1 MSTRTICGVISL
13 NFFGDDII
21 RRRKRQN
28 NISSPIIKLPY
39 KIKELN
45 FKAMIEI
52 KNLGKTFKTSFGTV
66 KALDNINLTIN
77 DGEIFGIIGLSG
89 AGKSTL
95 VRCINLLERPTEGD
109 VVLDGKSLTAL
120 SKKELLKVRQSIGM
134 IFQGFNLL
142 EQRNVLKNV
151 CYPLE
156 IAGVK
161 KAEAEKK
168 AKELIELVGLSDR
181 ILSYPSQLSG
191 GQKQRVAIARALAT
205 NPKYILCDE
214 ATSAL
219 DPNTTQSI
227 LELLKQI
234 NKTMGVTIVVI
245 THEMKVIEQIC
256 DRVAVI
262 DNSKIAEFG
271 KVSTV
276 FSSPKSEIAKEL
288 ILPKNN
294 TNACITGKKSIRIV
308 FDGEKSRRSVIADMI
323 LSTQVPVNIM
333 FADTKDIDGIAYG
346 HMILEL
352 PDDDVQAGK
361 IFAYLDSNGISYEM
375 EV

>member
-1 MSTRTICGVISL
+1 
-13 NFFGDDII
+13 
-21 RRRKRQN
+21 
-28 NISSPIIKLPY
+28 
-39 KIKELN
+39 
-45 FKAMIEI
+45 MIEI
-52 KNLGKTFKTSFGTV
+52 RNLEKRFGTLT
-66 KALDNINLTIN
+66 ALSDINLTIN

-95 VRCINLLERPTEGD
+95 VRCINLLERPTKGE
-109 VVLDGKSLTAL
+109 VLLDGKSLTEL
-120 SKKELLKVRQSIGM
+120 KKKELLKVRRTIGM
-134 IFQGFNLL
+134 IFQSFNLL

-156 IAGVK
+156 IAGVSK
-161 KAEAEKK
+161 DAAEKK
-168 AKELIELVGLSDR
+168 AKELIEMVGLSER
-181 ILSYPSQLSG
+181 ISAYPSQLSG

-205 NPKYILCDE
+205 DPKYILCDE

-227 LELLKQI
+227 LELLKHI

-262 DNSKIAEFG
+262 DNSKIAEIG

-276 FSSPKSEIAKEL
+276 FANPKSEIAKEL
-288 ILPKNN
+288 ILPKIQND
-294 TNACITGKKSIRIV
+294 AHITGKKSIRIV
-308 FDGEKSRRSVIADMI
+308 FDGEKSRRSIIADMA
-323 LSTQVPVNIM
+323 LATQVPVNIM

-346 HMILEL
+346 HMIVEL
-352 PDDDVQAGK
+352 PDNDLQSGK
-361 IFAYLDSNGISYEM
+361 IFAYLDSNGIAYEK

>member
-1 MSTRTICGVISL
+1 
-13 NFFGDDII
+13 
-21 RRRKRQN
+21 
-28 NISSPIIKLPY
+28 
-39 KIKELN
+39 
-45 FKAMIEI
+45 MIEI
-52 KNLGKTFKTSFGTV
+52 KNLEKSFTTSYGTIT
-66 KALDNINLTIN
+66 ALKDINLTVN

-95 VRCINLLERPTEGD
+95 VRCINLLERPTKGE
-109 VVLDGKSLTAL
+109 VILDGNSLTSL
-120 SKKELLKVRQSIGM
+120 KKKELLKVRQSIGM

-161 KAEAEKK
+161 RADAEKK

-181 ILSYPSQLSG
+181 LFSYPSQLSG

-205 NPKYILCDE
+205 DPKYILCDE

-262 DNSKIAEFG
+262 DKSKIAESG

-276 FSSPKSEIAKEL
+276 FANPKSEIAKEL
-288 ILPKNN
+288 ILPKSK
-294 TNACITGKKSIRIV
+294 ADAHITGKKSIRLV
-308 FDGEKSRRSVIADMI
+308 FDGEKSRRSIIADMI
-323 LSTQVPVNIM
+323 LSTQAPVNIM
-333 FADTKDIDGIAYG
+333 YADTKDIDGTAYG
-346 HMILEL
+346 HMLLEL
-352 PDDDVQAGK
+352 PDDEVQSGK
-361 IFAYLDSNGISYEM
+361 IFAYLDTNGITYEK

>member
-1 MSTRTICGVISL
+1 M
-13 NFFGDDII
+13 
-21 RRRKRQN
+21 
-28 NISSPIIKLPY
+28 
-39 KIKELN
+39 
-45 FKAMIEI
+45 
-52 KNLGKTFKTSFGTV
+52 
-66 KALDNINLTIN
+66 
-77 DGEIFGIIGLSG
+77 
-89 AGKSTL
+89 
-95 VRCINLLERPTEGD
+95 
-109 VVLDGKSLTAL
+109 
-120 SKKELLKVRQSIGM
+120 
-134 IFQGFNLL
+134 
-142 EQRNVLKNV
+142 
-151 CYPLE
+151 
-156 IAGVK
+156 
-161 KAEAEKK
+161 
-168 AKELIELVGLSDR
+168 
-181 ILSYPSQLSG
+181 
-191 GQKQRVAIARALAT
+191 
-205 NPKYILCDE
+205 
-214 ATSAL
+214 
-219 DPNTTQSI
+219 
-227 LELLKQI
+227 
-234 NKTMGVTIVVI
+234 VI

-361 IFAYLDSNGISYEM
+361 IFAYLDSNGISYER